1 MIVAVNDDEVSRLR
15 NLYVRA
21 LTNEVPGI
29 RLIDANELKQIE
41 PHCRVSNINVFLR
54 TQRMMIVHGVHCVYM
69 RY

>member
-1 MIVAVNDDEVSRLR
+1 MAFFQVIVAVNNDEVTRLR

-41 PHCRVSNINVFLR
+41 PHCQVSNYTFPIAGA
-54 TQRMMIVHGVHCVYM
+54 M
-69 RY
+69 